1 MNRLLGTWVTPGEST
16 AEVQY
21 TVADHA
27 GSIGI
32 AAMDPND
39 GAATVQVVEFS
50 DAHVCFVALWP
61 SSGRESRCRLEI
73 QSNGEA
79 ALTISCTDHA
89 RLVRRRASQS
99 HGQSQQQEPVR
110 GGNATPGQRRAD
122 EATDVTASTSEQSA
136 DGAEL
141 KRGDSNRTPRQGQ
154 QPLGQPPRQQQG
166 DALDSGQQQQGSPD
180 ENTDDEGDTR
190 PGTDHSHASGNN

>member
-39 GAATVQVVEFS
+39 GAATVQVVELS
-50 DAHVCFVALWP
+50 DAHVCFVAHWP

-89 RLVRRRASQS
+89 RLVRRRASQ
-99 HGQSQQQEPVR
+99 
-110 GGNATPGQRRAD
+110 
-122 EATDVTASTSEQSA
+122 EA
-136 DGAEL
+136 
-141 KRGDSNRTPRQGQ
+141 
-154 QPLGQPPRQQQG
+154 
-166 DALDSGQQQQGSPD
+166 
-180 ENTDDEGDTR
+180 
-190 PGTDHSHASGNN
+190 HAR